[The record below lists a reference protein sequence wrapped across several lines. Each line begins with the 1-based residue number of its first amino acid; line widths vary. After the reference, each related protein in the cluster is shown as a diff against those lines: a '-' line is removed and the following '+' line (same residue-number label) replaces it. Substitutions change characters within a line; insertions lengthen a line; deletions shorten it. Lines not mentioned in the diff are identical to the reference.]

1 MTEDPIE
8 VDTLVQVEHAA
19 DEARRTGDE
28 DMVPDAVRRA
38 YEAGNGVED
47 IARVTR
53 LPMDQVL
60 ELLGL
65 DR

>member
-1 MTEDPIE
+1 MADDPLE
-8 VDTLVQVEHAA
+8 VDTLIQVEHAA

-28 DMVPDAVRRA
+28 DVVPDAVRQA
-38 YEAGNGVED
+38 YEAGNGVDE

-53 LPMDQVL
+53 LPLDQVMG
-60 ELLGL
+60 LLGL

>member
-1 MTEDPIE
+1 MAEDPLE
-8 VDTLVQVEHAA
+8 VDTLIQVEHAA

-28 DMVPDAVRRA
+28 DMVPEAVRQA
-38 YEAGNGVED
+38 YEAGNGVEE
-47 IARVTR
+47 IARVTQ
-53 LPMDQVL
+53 LPVDQVL